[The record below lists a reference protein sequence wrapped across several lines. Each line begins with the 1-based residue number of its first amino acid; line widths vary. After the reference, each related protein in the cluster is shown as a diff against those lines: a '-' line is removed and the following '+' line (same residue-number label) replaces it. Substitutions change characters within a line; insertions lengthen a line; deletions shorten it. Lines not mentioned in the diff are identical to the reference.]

1 MGPVWKK
8 VVSVPSVKL
17 KQTRL
22 EKGGKTRLKME
33 AAAHQAQW
41 KTQPDASPFLSRVV
55 IYVGSR
61 RQRGQDGVQILPD
74 A

>member
-17 KQTRL
+17 KQARI

-33 AAAHQAQW
+33 AAAHQAQR

>member
-1 MGPVWKK
+1 
-8 VVSVPSVKL
+8 
-17 KQTRL
+17 
-22 EKGGKTRLKME
+22 ME

-74 A
+74 AWKEKVQGSNPALHGFART